1 MQFLRNFEDYLK
13 KFTKFKI
20 LKISQGVSKKDVHD
34 TDCIFILLDR
44 QTCFNL
50 GQMLSRNV

>member
-34 TDCIFILLDR
+34 TDCIFYFAR
-44 QTCFNL
+44 QTDLF
-50 GQMLSRNV
+50 QSWTDAF